1 MFIIYPNMY
10 MYIYIHICMY
20 VIVCM
25 DGWMDVCMDGWMD
38 ACMHACMD
46 GCMHACMYIYILI
59 CVCIETWCTVYGCYG
74 TKKLAAGS
82 STHRHLPEFSSGKPH
97 FLGGRMGWQWAWAR
111 PNMVDTRKSHK
122 IASFW
127 WRKWLIIRHWIFTHS
142 PHIKGA
148 PQRQYQK
155 KLGSHSCAQTP
166 NMGWWGTNVVHLLA
180 CREPRNCWDIADLM
194 FVSQSWSCYPL
205 VN

>member
-1 MFIIYPNMY
+1 MY
-10 MYIYIHICMY
+10 VCMY
-20 VIVCM
+20 VGRLDGWM
-25 DGWMDVCMDGWMD
+25 DGWMDVGMDGWMD
-38 ACMHACMD
+38 GWMHACMHACIYI
-46 GCMHACMYIYILI
+46 YIYILI

-82 STHRHLPEFSSGKPH
+82 STHRHLPEFSSLGKPH
-97 FLGGRMGWQWAWAR
+97 FLGAKWDPRPQKVTSNFNVYPGMGWQWAWAR
-111 PNMVDTRKSHK
+111 LNMVDTRKSHK

-155 KLGSHSCAQTP
+155 KLGSHK
-166 NMGWWGTNVVHLLA
+166 GT
-180 CREPRNCWDIADLM
+180 RP
-194 FVSQSWSCYPL
+194 
-205 VN
+205 